1 MVRSWLLDL
10 TAAALEEGVDDIAPW
25 VDDSGHGRGTVQES
39 IDLAVPAPVIALAL
53 MRRFSSRDDY
63 GFSDRLVAAMR
74 NQFGGH
80 DVKKAES

>member
-1 MVRSWLLDL
+1 MPPRRLRMLATEYL
-10 TAAALEEGVDDIAPW
+10 IHLALQV
-25 VDDSGHGRGTVQES
+25 TQES

-53 MRRFSSRDDY
+53 MRRFSSRDEY

-80 DVKKAES
+80 AVKND